1 MIVWMSHKK
10 NVNLQQITTFFNT
23 YIIMKIVYSP
33 FYDGETYL
41 GDAPNMMGITYVGDM
56 GLLQLLELRS
66 GIHTEPKSDVER
78 EAEYHNAM
86 MKHVK
91 NTLFEGSAQV
101 DPFGVASKLLCW
113 RDALMMAG
121 WDGTSPHQDGDNK
134 LSVLAMIESSF
145 HAFGNADCW
154 RKVCDAYEH
163 TFDTGIESIQVDCP
177 WSEIPYLI
185 QKTLL
190 LIEKS
195 GTPVVRKVDES
206 INAPELN
213 VSNIQLIDFEDINDA
228 YEWFAR
234 IKEMPTN
241 TAVINRDNVQLNHT
255 LYTWNRPLLHS
266 SLKDSN
272 PQLLQLF
279 KLSMSIFSRP
289 LNIQNLVSYLMLPMS
304 PIPNKLRRKLA
315 RILLKNGG
323 FGEKKVREDGKMR
336 DEWEDAIETFEFLG
350 KDGNDS
356 PQAKGK
362 AKAKKM
368 TFLSPIRKEYKE
380 GIDKDEII
388 DYVDQLKTW
397 IQGHYADK
405 NLPEERKAQLHELN
419 AYLSSFSTVL
429 QPLSKKVTFE
439 DIEKLILQVYRPMNY
454 SLQATEAGANNVIN
468 DIRSMAQEANM
479 LIWLDC
485 QEEDQEHDPYDFL
498 STSEK
503 EELQAKGC
511 VIPDFELHLK
521 TIRSERLRLLN
532 KSKNILL
539 VQSHFN
545 GNTRLGEHSI
555 VAEARYAFKQADKE
569 LVPTDEEG
577 LFPMLN
583 IQSSTKSIEVL
594 TPVKALE
601 LDTINYPGRKESNT
615 SLDTLINLPFNY
627 VMEHVAKLPTPD
639 DAQLSS
645 PYITIGLVAHHFFEH
660 ITKDA
665 NNDLTKMR
673 QLTEDEFDKRVE
685 AAIDATGL
693 ILRLPENASNLAS
706 FRRQLKES
714 MLAFIDIMEYQHWTP
729 VGCELSF
736 PEKEDDAL
744 KLDTIGA
751 FGARIDCLLKQ
762 DDKYVII
769 DFKWSY
775 AKKYGEKLE
784 NNTAIQLAL
793 YRKAVETTYAD
804 KEVIGVGYYLM
815 PKKELL
821 TTDFAEIPGTRLIKR
836 IEPKDTAE
844 LFSKIQK
851 SYTFRME
858 EIKRGHIEEG
868 ETMDFFGDAESYYGQ
883 IEEKG
888 LCPMDVEKGYSGSG
902 KNKILTSVIKKS
914 EQIFKPS
921 KKRTFEDKNLE
932 PSEIAT
938 SHPILKGR
946 LK

>member
-1 MIVWMSHKK
+1 MR
-10 NVNLQQITTFFNT
+10 
-23 YIIMKIVYSP
+23 IVYSP
-33 FYDGETYL
+33 YYDGETYL
-41 GDAPNMMGITYVGDM
+41 GDTPKTMGVTYVGNM
-56 GLLQLLELRS
+56 GLLQQLELRA
-66 GIHTEPKSDVER
+66 GMHMEPKSDVER

-101 DPFGVASKLLCW
+101 DSFGVASKLLCW
-113 RDALMMAG
+113 RDALVMAG
-121 WDGTSPHQDGDNK
+121 WDKTASQPDGNNK
-134 LSVLAMIESSF
+134 VSVLASIEQDF
-145 HAFGNADCW
+145 HSIGVADCW
-154 RKVCDAYEH
+154 RTMSETYELAL
-163 TFDTGIESIQVDCP
+163 DTDIESIQVDCP
-177 WSEIPYLI
+177 WSEIPHLI

-190 LIEKS
+190 SLEKN
-195 GTPVVRKVDES
+195 GMPIKRMVDETAK
-206 INAPELN
+206 APTLN
-213 VSNIQLIDFEDINDA
+213 VNAIKWMDFEDVNEA
-228 YEWFAR
+228 YEWFAQ
-234 IKEMPTN
+234 IDTLPADTV
-241 TAVINRDNVQLNHT
+241 VINRDNVQLNHT

-304 PIPNKLRRKLA
+304 PIPGKLRRKLA

-323 FGEKKVREDGKMR
+323 FGEKKLREDGKIR

-356 PQAKGK
+356 PQAKGQ
-362 AKAKKM
+362 AKANKM
-368 TFLSPIRKEYKE
+368 AFLSPIRKEYKD

-388 DYVDQLKTW
+388 DYVNQLKKW
-397 IQGHYADK
+397 IQGHYANK

-454 SLQATEAGANNVIN
+454 SLQVTEAGAKNVID
-468 DIRSMAQEANM
+468 DIRSMAQGANM

-503 EELQAKGC
+503 EELHAQGC
-511 VIPDFELHLK
+511 IIPDFELHLK
-521 TIRSERLRLLN
+521 TVRSERLKLLD
-532 KSKNILL
+532 KCKNILL

-545 GNTRLGEHSI
+545 GTTRLGEHSI
-555 VAEARYAFKQADKE
+555 VAEARYAFKQAGKE
-569 LVPTDEEG
+569 LVPTAKEG
-577 LFPMLN
+577 LFTMLN
-583 IQSSTKSIEVL
+583 TQSSTKSIEIL

-601 LDTINYPGRKESNT
+601 LGTINYLGRKESNT
-615 SLDTLINLPFNY
+615 SLDTLINFPFNY
-627 VMEHVAKLPTPD
+627 VMEYVANLPTPD
-639 DAQLSS
+639 DEQLSN
-645 PYITIGLVAHHFFEH
+645 PYITTGLVAHHFYEH

-665 NNDLTKMR
+665 ANDLTQMR
-673 QLTEDEFDKRVE
+673 QLTEDEFDERVE

-693 ILRLPENASNLAS
+693 ILRHPENASDLVS

-736 PEKEDDAL
+736 PEKENDAL

-762 DDKYVII
+762 GEKYVII
-769 DFKWSY
+769 DFKWGYS
-775 AKKYGEKLE
+775 KKYGEKLE

-793 YRKAVETTYAD
+793 YRQAVETTYAD
-804 KEVIGVGYYLM
+804 KEVAGVGYYLM
-815 PKKELL
+815 PKKQLQ
-821 TTDFAEIPGTRLIKR
+821 TTDFAEISSTRLIKR

-844 LFSKIQK
+844 LFSKIQN

-868 ETMDFFGDAESYYGQ
+868 ETMDFFGDADSYYEQ

-902 KNKILTSVIKKS
+902 KNKALASVIKKS
-914 EQIFKPS
+914 EYIFKPS

>member
-1 MIVWMSHKK
+1 
-10 NVNLQQITTFFNT
+10 
-23 YIIMKIVYSP
+23 MKIVYSP
-33 FYDGETYL
+33 YYDGETYL
-41 GDAPNMMGITYVGDM
+41 GDTPKMMGITYVGNM
-56 GLLQLLELRS
+56 GLLQQLELRA
-66 GIHTEPKSDVER
+66 GMHMEPKSDVER

-91 NTLFEGSAQV
+91 STMFEGAAQV

-121 WDGTSPHQDGDNK
+121 WDGTSPHQDDSNK
-134 LSVLAMIESSF
+134 VSVLAKIEPDF
-145 HAFGNADCW
+145 HAWGNADCW
-154 RKVCDAYEH
+154 RKVCEAYEQ
-163 TFDTGIESIQVDCP
+163 TFDTNIEAIQVDCP

-195 GTPVVRKVDES
+195 GIPVVRKVDEGF
-206 INAPELN
+206 NTPALN
-213 VSNIQLIDFEDINDA
+213 VSNILLIDFEDVNEA
-228 YEWFAR
+228 YEWFAQ
-234 IKEMPTN
+234 IETLPADT
-241 TAVINRDNVQLNHT
+241 VVVNRDNVQLNHT
-255 LYTWNRPLLHS
+255 LYTWNRPLVHS

-304 PIPNKLRRKLA
+304 PIPGKLRWKLA

-323 FGEKKVREDGKMR
+323 FGEKKLREDGKIR

-356 PQAKGK
+356 PQAKGM

-368 TFLSPIRKEYKE
+368 AFLSPIRKEYKD

-388 DYVDQLKTW
+388 DYVNELKKW
-397 IQGHYADK
+397 SQGHYANK

-454 SLQATEAGANNVIN
+454 SLQTTEAGAKNVIN
-468 DIRSMAQEANM
+468 DIRSMTQGANM

-503 EELQAKGC
+503 NELQAKGC
-511 VIPDFELHLK
+511 VISDFELHLK

-532 KSKNILL
+532 KCKNILL

-545 GNTRLGEHSI
+545 GTTRLGEHSI
-555 VAEARYAFKQADKE
+555 VAEARYAFKQACKE
-569 LVPTDEEG
+569 LMPSEEG
-577 LFPMLN
+577 KLFTMLN
-583 IQSSTKSIEVL
+583 APSSTKSIEVL
-594 TPVKALE
+594 APVKALE
-601 LDTINYPGRKESNT
+601 LGTINYLGRKESNT
-615 SLDTLINLPFNY
+615 SLDILINLPFNY

-639 DAQLSS
+639 DEQLSN
-645 PYITIGLVAHHFFEH
+645 PYITTGLVAHHFYEH

-665 NNDLTKMR
+665 NNDLTQMR
-673 QLTEDEFDKRVE
+673 QLTEDEFDERVE

-693 ILRLPENASNLAS
+693 ILRHPENASDLAS

-729 VGCELSF
+729 IGCELSF

-744 KLDTIGA
+744 KLETIGN

-762 DDKYVII
+762 DKKYVII

-775 AKKYGEKLE
+775 SKKYDEKLE
-784 NNTAIQLAL
+784 KNTAIQLAL
-793 YRKAVETTYAD
+793 YRKAVETTYVG
-804 KEVIGVGYYLM
+804 KEVAGVGYYLM
-815 PKKELL
+815 PKKQLQ
-821 TTDFAEIPGTRLIKR
+821 TTDFAEIPNTRLIKR

-868 ETMDFFGDAESYYGQ
+868 ETMDFFGDADSYYEQ

-888 LCPMDVEKGYSGSG
+888 LCPMDVEEKQSG
-902 KNKILTSVIKKS
+902 KGANKILISAIKKS